1 MRRSMGEHRDMD
13 DWQGLWSGDWLLSRR
28 ETLCVSDA
36 GVCHGWLGL
45 CRWPRGR
52 TCDIAITSC
61 LQCERW
67 WSGPRNIYIG
77 TVISWPRD
85 STHVTGH
92 KDIDPSKAV
101 SGHQDWFQCSLHR
114 YVCVVAYLPDST
126 CCPTLTRNTRVN
138 ALTTLP
144 PPWAWD
150 CCSHHYHGYYR
161 DHHSITVSN
170 KSQHTWTVSLLCLQ
184 RELQFNWIQLPKSN
198 LNTINASFIDRHQV
212 CLEKIVQA
220 WILN

>member
-28 ETLCVSDA
+28 RDPLRLRCRGMLRMTGLVS
-36 GVCHGWLGL
+36 VT
-45 CRWPRGR
+45 PGR

-92 KDIDPSKAV
+92 KDIDPSQAV
-101 SGHQDWFQCSLHR
+101 SGHQDWFQCVLLR
-114 YVCVVAYLPDST
+114 ICPGLPVVLPSHVT
-126 CCPTLTRNTRVN
+126 PGSMLS
-138 ALTTLP
+138 LTTVLP

-170 KSQHTWTVSLLCLQ
+170 KSQHTRSVSLLCLQ

-198 LNTINASFIDRHQV
+198 LNTINASFIDRSQV